1 MEDLYSHDVDLLEP
15 HSAKKTYCIR
25 CRLCRKQLIV
35 SNKIKRSHSSGN
47 KATEPCGNCIFLDEE
62 FLSDWIRDE
71 IENSLWTKGRLKC
84 PGVGCPARVGG
95 FDFVQGLLCRCGEF
109 TIPAIWIQDGKVDV
123 TAINSNHVMSTA
135 KPSLT
140 SSDKSYSG
148 QIPVSEESSNVP
160 DYSNST
166 NRPSDNLNSKQ
177 MSELKVS
184 LWQTCPLSWHSCE
197 SPCIDI
203 AANLLQIL
211 CVRLI

>member
-15 HSAKKTYCIR
+15 HSEKKTYCIR

-123 TAINSNHVMSTA
+123 RAINSNHVMSTA
-135 KPSLT
+135 KPSFT
-140 SSDKSYSG
+140 SSDKSCSR

-160 DYSNST
+160 GYSNST
-166 NRPSDNLNSKQ
+166 NRPSLISNDNLNSKQ
-177 MSELKVS
+177 MPELKVS

-197 SPCIDI
+197 SPCID
-203 AANLLQIL
+203 LLSLGQL
-211 CVRLI
+211 S